1 MVDHSQESRH
11 LDAST
16 IAAISEEIGAAKARG
31 WLQNDLKRW
40 FTSKAVAHADYKS
53 ALSGAAVPASVAG
66 TLIQISI
73 TGLPERPCAPNAED
87 IRKHIEWLIEPAK
100 SDYAD
105 ALFEIA
111 YDAGQ
116 GHCNAAALFDLDEVE
131 KAVEFAVQKNLAG
144 SNVYIAAALKL
155 PDTERKGRSEA
166 KDFYVATA
174 VPIDIDSDYDTTR
187 ARMATVCEDA
197 LVVTTGLTPERRSQH
212 WTRLVEPCDDEA
224 DFAHAFAALVLHTN
238 ADAKVK
244 DSARIMRLGGTVS
257 YPGERKQAKGYCTEL
272 TVTTVRDNAKPS
284 DIERL
289 KSLEE
294 APLSMRQEVTREAG
308 QSGEIQK
315 DWVGR
320 VTDGR
325 ESHFRDILLRHI
337 RQFQEENKTDPSA
350 KELFD
355 SAFAEF
361 SDPRNVV
368 NNDGR
373 WTSAAGQQQLL
384 QRVYNTLRRLQSG
397 RLAKIGLY
405 SYATEEGREQAETVQ
420 ENRNAAMDARKAPV
434 PFVEAVEG
442 RAVEPVVT
450 QDEEVSPVVPMAGQ
464 PAFDPWERYV
474 VPPFPLDALPPHLAR
489 YVEYLSTSTGGDAS
503 ACAMAA
509 LAACSGALNQEFSL
523 KMKRSGDWYVK
534 PRLWVMLVG
543 DPSSKKSPVMSSC
556 VKPIRSW
563 ESVGVS
569 AYNKDLARWKEDKER
584 QKEEPEPTRPTR
596 FLLNECTTEKLGEIL
611 SRQDRG
617 ILVEHDE
624 ISGWIGSMEKYS
636 GKGAAADRGFWLG
649 AYNGGPRTVDRLGRG
664 ETFIQNLC
672 VSFVGGVQPDRLVE
686 LGNLTSDGLLQRFL
700 PVMMRKAARSQEVE
714 SDQPKK
720 DYEVL
725 IHELIRVKP
734 HGLMMDQGALKA
746 AAEFQDYVYDLE
758 HMEGLGKGFC
768 GFAGKLSGVHGSLS
782 LVLHMIE
789 DPENSD
795 TEPVSER
802 TVRNAERIIREFC
815 IPHALELYRSTSDNA
830 DWDYLRKL
838 ASFVLTSPKDR
849 FTASDFTNGVHA
861 MRGLGVWEVAQ
872 KLSPL
877 VAGGWLVEDESGKT
891 TRAWEVVKGLR
902 EAMAKRRDDE
912 LKRKAEIVSELQKLK
927 RGGSQE

>member
-1 MVDHSQESRH
+1 MADLPEFDDEWAGPGDWAHMYRAAGLQVVPAYTPGEDPQFKRPKIDWREFHDTPAPDSAFERWYGPQGQFRQRENMGIITGKASGNLLCVD
-11 LDAST
+11 LDVKEGNTAMNWWST
-16 IAAISEEIGAAKARG
+16 ILEVHNHGLEPETVSQKTGGGGRQILFRAPVGYRPPTNKTKIGVDFRG
-31 WLQNDLKRW
+31 QGG
-40 FTSKAVAHADYKS
+40 FMMCPPSMHE
-53 ALSGAAVPASVAG
+53 SGNRYEWDAG
-66 TLIQISI
+66 
-73 TGLPERPCAPNAED
+73 CAPYEAEIAD
-87 IRKHIEWLIEPAK
+87 APEWL
-100 SDYAD
+100 
-105 ALFEIA
+105 
-111 YDAGQ
+111 
-116 GHCNAAALFDLDEVE
+116 
-131 KAVEFAVQKNLAG
+131 
-144 SNVYIAAALKL
+144 
-155 PDTERKGRSEA
+155 
-166 KDFYVATA
+166 
-174 VPIDIDSDYDTTR
+174 
-187 ARMATVCEDA
+187 
-197 LVVTTGLTPERRSQH
+197 
-212 WTRLVEPCDDEA
+212 
-224 DFAHAFAALVLHTN
+224 
-238 ADAKVK
+238 
-244 DSARIMRLGGTVS
+244 
-257 YPGERKQAKGYCTEL
+257 
-272 TVTTVRDNAKPS
+272 
-284 DIERL
+284 
-289 KSLEE
+289 LEE
-294 APLSMRQEVTREAG
+294 VQDLIIKHGGG
-308 QSGEIQK
+308 QSGPREKTESSDERNAFGLRTNGREEAMQRMV
-315 DWVGR
+315 WGR
-320 VTDGR
+320 VVDLYR
-325 ESHFRDILLRHI
+325 EAPIKPSQAAQEAELKDLWEMYLRENASRLPAREGMDKADLL
-337 RQFQEENKTDPSA
+337 EA
-350 KELFD
+350 
-355 SAFAEF
+355 
-361 SDPRNVV
+361 
-368 NNDGR
+368 
-373 WTSAAGQQQLL
+373 
-384 QRVYNTLRRLQSG
+384 
-397 RLAKIGLY
+397 
-405 SYATEEGREQAETVQ
+405 EGRGWS
-420 ENRNAAMDARKAPV
+420 NMARKWRYAMNKWDKEVKAAAAVAQQPV
-434 PFVEAVEG
+434 PFVESVEG
-442 RAVEPVVT
+442 REVEPVVT
-450 QDEEVSPVVPMAGQ
+450 ETTEENASPKPMAGQ

-474 VPPFPLDALPPHLAR
+474 VPAFPIDTLPPHLAR

-509 LAACSGALNQEFSL
+509 LAACSGAMDQEFSL

-584 QKEEPEPTRPTR
+584 QKEEAEPTRPTR
-596 FLLNECTTEKLGEIL
+596 YLLNECTTEKLGEIL

-617 ILVEHDE
+617 ILVEQDE
-624 ISGWIGSMEKYS
+624 ISGWIGAMEKYS

-672 VSFVGGVQPDRLVE
+672 VSFVGGVQPDRLME

-734 HGLMMDQGALKA
+734 HGLMMDQGALQA

-768 GFAGKLSGVHGSLS
+768 GFAGKLSGVHGSLA

-789 DPENSD
+789 DPENSG

-861 MRGLGVWEVAQ
+861 MRGLGVWEVSQ

-877 VAGGWLVEDESGKT
+877 VAGGWLTEDESGKT
-891 TRAWEVVKGLR
+891 TRAWEVVSGLR
-902 EAMAKRRDDE
+902 EAMSKRRDDE
-912 LKRKAEIVSELQKLK
+912 LKRKSEIVSELRKLK
-927 RGGSQE
+927 RGGESE